1 MACVEKVREAFGGL
15 DEVAAVQVDF
25 DTKTATLTAK
35 PGRTLTRLAV
45 EKALAGTAYGTVSFE
60 EAAPAPVREER

>member
-35 PGRTLTRLAV
+35 PGRTLTRPAV
-45 EKALAGTAYGTVSFE
+45 EKALAVTAYGLVSFE
-60 EAAPAPVREER
+60 EAAPAPAREER